1 MRKVLITGAQGFAGG
16 YLAEHLRSQGHEVWG
31 TTSRAEATDERT
43 YQLDIRDAAQTAEV
57 VRGLEP
63 HDIYHLAGITRPA
76 LGLVSEYYDV
86 NLYGTLNILE
96 AAKTVSARVLVVSSA
111 YVYGAHDTPIDED
124 TPLRPVNHYGSSKA
138 AADLAAISYALNG
151 LHVVRVRPFN
161 HVGPGQSPNFVLP
174 TLVRQL
180 AEIEAGTQEPVF
192 KLGNVDS
199 VRDFCDVRDM
209 VRAYPLLLDR
219 GDVGAVYNLASGQGI
234 AVRTLAE
241 KVMALSD
248 AEVRL
253 DIDPA
258 RQRTTDIPY
267 LVGDPSRAEAA
278 SGWHRETAL
287 TTTLQDMIAWEQAR
301 LRARS

>member
-16 YLAEHLRSQGHEVWG
+16 YLAAQLREQGHEVWG
-31 TTSRAEATDERT
+31 TTSRAEAAGEYTRQVD
-43 YQLDIRDAAQTAEV
+43 LRDAARTAEV
-57 VRGLEP
+57 VRELAP

-86 NLYGTLNILE
+86 NLYGTLNVLE

-111 YVYGAHDTPIDED
+111 YAYGAHDTPINED

-138 AADLAAISYALNG
+138 AADLAAISYALGG
-151 LHVVRVRPFN
+151 LHIVRVRPFN
-161 HVGPGQSPNFVLP
+161 HTGPGQPRHFVLP

-180 AEIEAGTQEPVF
+180 AEIEAGDQEPVF
-192 KLGNVDS
+192 KLGNVES

-219 GDVGAVYNLASGQGI
+219 GDVGAVYNLASGQGV

-241 KVMALSD
+241 KVMTLSD
-248 AEVRL
+248 AHIRL
-253 DIDPA
+253 DIEPA
-258 RQRTTDIPY
+258 RQRATDIPY
-267 LVGDPSRAEAA
+267 LVGDASKAEAA
-278 SGWHRETAL
+278 VGWTRQYSL
-287 TTTLQDMIAWEQAR
+287 DDTLRDMIGWEREQRRTA
-301 LRARS
+301 